1 MEAGQGLAVEAGKQ
15 ILQSGDI
22 YAPIAVILG
31 LALLGS
37 VLWHVWETKRLN
49 KELLES
55 ERQQQG
61 RFTNAVE
68 RHYRAEYGS
77 AGHSDYLS
85 ERGTVMRFP
94 WFRRTDDD
102 AIKKARE
109 EVRLSRGV
117 LATKLTEL
125 DQHRHLLDEMVMRS
139 LNLMETKK

>member
-1 MEAGQGLAVEAGKQ
+1 
-15 ILQSGDI
+15 
-22 YAPIAVILG
+22 
-31 LALLGS
+31 
-37 VLWHVWETKRLN
+37 
-49 KELLES
+49 
-55 ERQQQG
+55 
-61 RFTNAVE
+61 
-68 RHYRAEYGS
+68 
-77 AGHSDYLS
+77 
-85 ERGTVMRFP
+85 MRFP